1 MDGEEDAHTR
11 RPMYSAYMTASA
23 RKSDKVRRD
32 SVRFLYVDA
41 EQNNIV
47 VLHNV
52 VFAFAADFSALFCDV
67 E

>member
-11 RPMYSAYMTASA
+11 RPMYSAYMTPSA

-32 SVRFLYVDA
+32 SERFLYVDA
-41 EQNNIV
+41 EENDVI
-47 VLHNV
+47 VLHDV
-52 VFAFAADFSALFCDV
+52 VFAFAADLAALFCDV